1 MDSVKRS
8 LVKAVTWRIVA
19 TFITA
24 LLVLIIT
31 GSVDND
37 AGGITTCLQN
47 EVRTGSWGA
56 GPVLSTPCASP

>member
-31 GSVDND
+31 GSVEF
-37 AGGITTCLQN
+37 AASIGIVDTIIKFFAYFAH
-47 EVRTGSWGA
+47 ERAWEKVSR
-56 GPVLSTPCASP
+56 